1 MPNQSQQRVYVN
13 FTSDE
18 FDNIADDLFQVVGFD
33 GVEAISELF
42 EFNIDLISNDP
53 NIDLK
58 SLVGKNATLA
68 ITKDGELRNFHG
80 IISVF
85 KQGEE
90 AQFDHYCY
98 KAVLVPRLWCMS
110 LSRQNQ
116 IHQEK
121 RVPDIVKDEI
131 LHGDFCGGILAD
143 DIDNRMAE
151 DYPVREYT
159 VQYRESD
166 LDFISRLM
174 EHEGIYYYFDHVD
187 GHDKLV
193 FCDEKSKLDEVLVE
207 NTVSYVPKS
216 GLASFDDQAIHSFNS
231 TQTQICK
238 EIILKDYNYRTP
250 HLPMEGNAE
259 TGDLGYGRKYAYGDH
274 FKDVIQGNK
283 LAQRRAQMER
293 CQEHTCTGTSDA
305 LFFQAGKLI
314 QVEDHYRGSLNGEY
328 LITRIRHMGGQAL
341 PGMSGAG
348 LTGQAVD
355 YQNEFEG
362 LPCDIEFRPALR
374 HKTPKLYGFMSA
386 IVDGVADTDRA
397 QIDEHGRYKLL
408 MPFDVSGTA
417 EGKASRWVRKA
428 EMFGGQGT
436 GMNFPLLKGTEVM
449 WSCMDGDLDRPIITG
464 VVPGTGDGLNKS
476 MVTSANSTV
485 NKIKTPGNIVIEMQD
500 GQGSGS
506 ADDTGTEQH
515 NSRYYGAPTVNGV
528 KPLLTEQQNN
538 TVPSPASATS
548 DTRADTG
555 GQTVITEGSDDKWM
569 NIAVNEYAVKD
580 AKKQDSFIRL
590 GTESDHPK
598 DKDYGP
604 GMVLYTDGDYVQKHD
619 KNCYTTTAGFTYSYG
634 LGMSYFATLGYKAFA
649 NVSGTSTATIGYDFS
664 FFAGAK
670 TAYTGGSTVSLTEG
684 YEYNE
689 NNAGQFTKVKGP
701 KKMQAESILL
711 KASKDISVGH
721 KYYRRLAIATSAL
734 AGAANVAMA
743 PLSLSIDAG
752 NGDDKMGGGGS
763 MGGIIASAAASVAA
777 IAATH
782 IYAYKKRKDADTAAE
797 ESLICLDDDSITL
810 SCNGSSIVICGQGV
824 FINGVSLVVGGVP
837 DGLSAE
843 IKLAEEAAVT
853 AKKDYEDFVAFPHN
867 LIDGIA
873 RTNKERISNQKKLK
887 KESTQASLDGL
898 KKQLTDPAK
907 ENETEFAPNNVD
919 FEGVV
924 VEKKTPELI
933 QFNTEKKLDIRAKE
947 EAAITVSS
955 DVELKYENDLPETP
969 NTQLKM
975 TKADTGAVE
984 LTSKGGIKLDAK
996 DKPFEVKAETVDIVA
1011 TSKAQYLGKPAFLGK
1026 STGDVSGAAGYKA
1039 TGA

>member
-259 TGDLGYGRKYAYGDH
+259 TSDLGYGRKYAYGDH

-428 EMFGGQGT
+428 EVFGGQGT

-506 ADDTGTEQH
+506 ADNTGTEQH
-515 NSRYYGAPTVNGV
+515 NSRYYDAPTVNGI
-528 KPLLTEQQNN
+528 KPLLTEQQNTASTVAENALSDAAGAN
-538 TVPSPASATS
+538 TGDVKTTESE
-548 DTRADTG
+548 
-555 GQTVITEGSDDKWM
+555 TVDNKWM
-569 NIAVNEYAVKD
+569 KIAVNDYDGEGRNSY
-580 AKKQDSFIRL
+580 IRL
-590 GTESDHPK
+590 GAKSPGEGD
-598 DKDYGP
+598 DKKP
-604 GMVLYTDGDYVQKHD
+604 GMLLWTDGDYVQKTD
-619 KNCYTTTAGFTYSYG
+619 KNNFAITNGLTFSYG

-649 NVSGTSTATIGYDFS
+649 NVSGTSTATVGYDFS

-670 TAYTGGSTVSLTEG
+670 TSFTGGSTVSISKGFDYSESAEG
-684 YEYNE
+684 K
-689 NNAGQFTKVKGP
+689 FTNVKGLT
-701 KKMQAESILL
+701 KTQAESILL
-711 KASKDISVGH
+711 RASKHTSESHTYVGG
-721 KYYRRLAIATSAL
+721 LAMAASFA
-734 AGAANVAMA
+734 AGAANVVMA
-743 PLSLSIDAG
+743 PLNLLDDTNGKTDAG
-752 NGDDKMGGGGS
+752 K
-763 MGGIIASAAASVAA
+763 AALYTSLGTSIAA

-782 IYAYKKRKDADTAAE
+782 TYAHLKRTDTDKTPAAK
-797 ESLICLDDDSITL
+797 ESLICLDDGSITL
-810 SCNGSSIVICGQGV
+810 SCNGSSIVINEEGV
-824 FINGVSLVVGGVP
+824 FINGKSFHVGGLPGGKQAFEPVKYNSISKDHLAHIKDPLAHIVVGRKYP
-837 DGLSAE
+837 DHIQL
-843 IKLAEEAAVT
+843 
-853 AKKDYEDFVAFPHN
+853 N
-867 LIDGIA
+867 A
-873 RTNKERISNQKKLK
+873 R
-887 KESTQASLDGL
+887 
-898 KKQLTDPAK
+898 
-907 ENETEFAPNNVD
+907 
-919 FEGVV
+919 
-924 VEKKTPELI
+924 
-933 QFNTEKKLDIRAKE
+933 
-947 EAAITVSS
+947 
-955 DVELKYENDLPETP
+955 
-969 NTQLKM
+969 
-975 TKADTGAVE
+975 
-984 LTSKGGIKLDAK
+984 
-996 DKPFEVKAETVDIVA
+996 ETVDIRSKDKLYLTASRRDVMDDAVMSYGSRMHPGELKAVTTLGDGQGSQLCLGADVVKLESAGAMTIDSIGKAMFGSKEGDTKVFSVTKEAHFNGKTKTVLGSGGPVA
-1011 TSKAQYLGKPAFLGK
+1011 DHKGKTIINA
-1026 STGDVSGAAGYKA
+1026 
-1039 TGA
+1039 